1 LLIYIW
7 GASFVSWEFVGGLL
21 TFLGSC
27 GFLVVLGFL
36 FLFLGVCWGLTY
48 FFWVFGAFLCF
59 RVFLCFCGLAGL
71 FLCILLVYLGLFTI
85 FLIKSYLSKYIYI
98 YFFFVFFFVHILH
111 RKLVCSRC
119 LCIFIYT
126 CLSLFAFIGKMRKVL
141 GGNSVSCFTCLME

>member
-1 LLIYIW
+1 LGFWGFSLFSGFPLFLWASWVVSLYTSCVLRAFYDFFNKILLIKI
-7 GASFVSWEFVGGLL
+7 
-21 TFLGSC
+21 
-27 GFLVVLGFL
+27 
-36 FLFLGVCWGLTY
+36 
-48 FFWVFGAFLCF
+48 
-59 RVFLCFCGLAGL
+59 
-71 FLCILLVYLGLFTI
+71 
-85 FLIKSYLSKYIYI
+85 YIYI